1 MEEILTR
8 QIKVFCP
15 QHQSVFEVA
24 DTPKIVCEIR
34 EHTLSNNFPNAE
46 FWEYC
51 CDCQTFFPSNL
62 EVGGKTKENCLQC
75 ERPPVSRFVC
85 GNCKIVSY
93 DSGEQTKGKIFNVNA
108 DSKTVEPSCPG
119 CQKSFVG
126 AKIYQH
132 NCADIEIVLLTP
144 RETCPFCKRLTI
156 DAKPIPVPKVQ
167 NSEPKIQPKKSGF
180 DSFPLVKTV
189 SPKTKPIV
197 QTAPVKPNSSS
208 TLSLDS
214 ANSHYEGKIGGQI
227 FSMVLA
233 RDGRS
238 LTGTVTRAKTEIL
251 IGTIDDDG
259 NFSLDSFAN
268 GNQQT
273 GGYKGRIFPNGS
285 IRGNWTNAQGRQGT
299 SFFLTQHYHFRR

>member
-1 MEEILTR
+1 METEVIPR
-8 QIKVFCP
+8 QIKIRCP
-15 QHQSVFEVA
+15 QHQTVFEV
-24 DTPKIVCEIR
+24 TEKPEIICEIN
-34 EHTLSNNFPNAE
+34 EHTLSLDFPNSE

-51 CDCQTFFPSNL
+51 CDCQVFSRSKL
-62 EVGGKTKENCLQC
+62 DVGGKSNNICLNC
-75 ERPPVSRFVC
+75 ERPTVSRFVC
-85 GNCKIVSY
+85 VNCKIVSY
-93 DSGEQTKGKIFNVNA
+93 DSGEETKGKIFKVN
-108 DSKTVEPSCPG
+108 TQNGIEPSCAG

-132 NCADIEIVLLTP
+132 NCAEIETVILTP

-156 DAKPIPVPKVQ
+156 DAKPTAAPSVQ
-167 NSEPKIQPKKSGF
+167 YTVPKIQPKKSGF

-189 SPKTKPIV
+189 SLKTKPIV
-197 QTAPVKPNSSS
+197 STAPVKSNNSSP
-208 TLSLDS
+208 LSIDS
-214 ANSHYEGKIGGQI
+214 ENSHYEGKIGSQI

-238 LTGTVTRAKTEIL
+238 LTGKVTTAKTEIL
-251 IGTIDDDG
+251 IGTIDDKG

-273 GGYKGRIFPNGS
+273 GVYKGRIFPNGS